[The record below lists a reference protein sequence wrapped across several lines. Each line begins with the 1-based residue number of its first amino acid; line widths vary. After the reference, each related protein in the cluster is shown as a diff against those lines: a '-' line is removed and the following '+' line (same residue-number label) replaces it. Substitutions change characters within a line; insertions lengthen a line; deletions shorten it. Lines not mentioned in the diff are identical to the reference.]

1 LNGKF
6 SDVEI
11 HSFIETMKA
20 NPDTDQFGKE
30 RPWKAR
36 KIGEIMAYGS
46 HSPMPVG
53 TPEMVADVFQNWFEE
68 AGVDGFNVCCSSSPL
83 PRGLC

>member
-1 LNGKF
+1 
-6 SDVEI
+6 
-11 HSFIETMKA
+11 MKA